1 MYEISWSKN
10 NTVEFCG
17 HELRIPDR
25 PSRKTFNN
33 YGKVKR
39 NQYFEH
45 TPLTEEYLA
54 TLPYKEQE
62 RLILQEWHKRLN
74 GEWWLINGEEVY
86 IPGNQY
92 HFLNYWYLLEV
103 GTLPNFYY
111 RNTLTY
117 YLINHY
123 LMDDRVDGIIIGKGR
138 RMNITEISEHSGYE
152 FQSRTR
158 NTKSLHL
165 NKNEDDSLE
174 DFKRVKY
181 GHARMPYFFRPI
193 SPNDNP
199 SSSPLKFE
207 QITRRNYDKD
217 IQKSRDH
224 FDDIILP
231 QIEERIDGLNSYLH
245 YPSTTQNVG
254 DGKAYQRVMVHEF
267 AKIDPSRLN
276 VHDHWFVIQP
286 TMRRE
291 GQRVGFAIYESTA
304 EDMLGGETLR
314 LSKKLWD
321 KSNPEQLK
329 KTGAT
334 DSGLVAAF
342 MSFAKYGLSDD
353 YGMLDEEKSKE
364 FIKFKER
371 SAKGDSKDLLNIRRK
386 FPTKEEDMWAMAN
399 DKSPFNLLDL
409 TTQSEC
415 VDAETYIT
423 GHPMIMPEYG
433 DLVWENGHGSNL
445 TWRPNPSGPFVRTQ
459 EPIKPNAS
467 VISRTGRKAPAM
479 RHIYSMGVDPYNTIV
494 EEGRRSDGAAV
505 IFRKPDVMDGE
516 DMTNPHKIQSN
527 QPVMIYAHR
536 RENPE
541 DFYEDMLKMAMY
553 YGCEMLFES
562 NRSGIEGYF
571 IRVKYDTYLMRKP
584 KGFGGST
591 NKNQVGLHAGEK
603 VISQYVEYIK
613 TYLYDYVHLIRFAEL
628 LDQLKTFTQDR
639 RGRTTHDLVVAFGY
653 SLLSASQRYKEAEAE
668 TTKYSDWV
676 LVKKEKLF

>member
-17 HELRIPDR
+17 HELIIPDR
-25 PSRKTFNN
+25 PSKKTFKN
-33 YGKVKR
+33 YGKVKK

-45 TPLTEEYLA
+45 TPLTEEYVS

-62 RLILQEWHKRLN
+62 RLILAEWHKRLN

-86 IPGNQY
+86 IPGPQY
-92 HFLNYWYLLEV
+92 HFLNYWWLLEV

-123 LMDDRVDGIIIGKGR
+123 LRDERVDGIVIGKGR
-138 RMNITEISEHSGYE
+138 RMNITEISEHSCWE

-158 NTKSLHL
+158 NTKSIHL

-181 GHARMPYFFRPI
+181 GHQRQPFFFKPI

-207 QITRRNYDKD
+207 QITRRNYNKD
-217 IQKSRDH
+217 IEKARDH
-224 FDDIILP
+224 YDDIIAP
-231 QIEERIDGLNSYLH
+231 QIEQKVQGLDSYLH

-254 DGKAYQRVMVHEF
+254 DGKAYQRVLVHEF
-267 AKIDPSRLN
+267 AKIDPHRMN

-291 GQRVGFAIYESTA
+291 GKRVGFAIYESTA

-314 LSKKLWD
+314 VSKKLWK
-321 KSNPEQLK
+321 KSSLEQLN

-334 DSGLVAAF
+334 DSGMVAAF
-342 MSFAKYGLSDD
+342 MSFAEYGISDE
-353 YGMLDEEKSKE
+353 YGMLDKEKSKE

-371 SAKGDSKDLLNIRRK
+371 SAAGDSKDLLNVRRK

-399 DKSPFNLLDL
+399 DQSPFNLLDI
-409 TTQSEC
+409 TNQSEC
-415 VDAETYIT
+415 VDAEVYLN
-423 GHPMIMPEYG
+423 GQPMIMPERG
-433 DLVWENGHGSNL
+433 DLIWQNGLGSNL
-445 TWRPNPSGPFVRTQ
+445 VWQANPNGAFIKGQ
-459 EPIKPNAS
+459 DPIKPNAS
-467 VISRTGRKAPAM
+467 VASRAGRKAPAM
-479 RHIYSMGVDPYNTIV
+479 RHIYAMGVDPYNTIV
-494 EEGRRSDGAAV
+494 EEGRKSDGAAV
-505 IFRKPDVMDGE
+505 MFRKFDMMDEGISE
-516 DMTNPHKIQSN
+516 PHKIQTN

-553 YGCEMLFES
+553 YGAPMLFES
-562 NRSGIEGYF
+562 NRSGIENYF
-571 IRVKYDTYLMRKP
+571 IRVKYDTYLMRDP
-584 KGFGGST
+584 K
-591 NKNQVGLHAGEK
+591 NKKKLGKHAGTET
-603 VISQYVEYIK
+603 IAQYVEYIK
-613 TYLYDYVHLIRFAEL
+613 TYLYDYIQVIRYAEL
-628 LDQLKTFTQDR
+628 LDQLKTFTQDK

-653 SLLSASQRYKEAEAE
+653 ALIAAAQRYKEVES
-668 TTKYSDWV
+668 TNTSYSDWMPTN
-676 LVKKEKLF
+676 KGTIY